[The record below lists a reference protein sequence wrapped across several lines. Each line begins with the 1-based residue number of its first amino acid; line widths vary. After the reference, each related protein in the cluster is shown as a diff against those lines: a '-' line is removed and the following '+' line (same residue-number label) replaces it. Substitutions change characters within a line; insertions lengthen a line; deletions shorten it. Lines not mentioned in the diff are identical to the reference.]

1 MIQAAAERL
10 DVIDSDAVLSII
22 SKEAAVD
29 RARLTGSATLN
40 DLGVASLDVV
50 SILFAIE
57 DECGTP
63 FDPAEFEGVRTV
75 QQFTDIILAKANAPL
90 GAGSHA

>member
-1 MIQAAAERL
+1 M
-10 DVIDSDAVLSII
+10 IDSEAVLSII

-29 RARLTGSATLN
+29 RSRLTGAATLD

-57 DECGTP
+57 DVCGTQ

-75 QQFTDIILAKANAPL
+75 QQFTDIILAKANAPVSS
-90 GAGSHA
+90 AGGSRV

>member
-1 MIQAAAERL
+1 
-10 DVIDSDAVLSII
+10 VIDSEAVLSII

-29 RARLTGSATLN
+29 RARLTGAATLD

-57 DECGTP
+57 DKCGTP

-90 GAGSHA
+90 GASSRA